1 MALGLSIELS
11 KRYIGGQLEGGP
23 YGKIT
28 VQGQYD
34 SVESAEDDGVGAGDY
49 FITSSDNVYGLPSAY
64 LIRNTTFTGYESAA
78 AGAAA
83 VGPNVVFQLVQDNV
97 HGHPAGTCM
106 IVSPDADYNNDTAAG
121 AAGVQIGELYAVTT
135 PNSGKLIK
143 QRIA

>member
-1 MALGLSIELS
+1 MRIALGIGLN
-11 KRYIGGQLEGGP
+11 RFRGGQAASDP
-23 YGKIT
+23 FSKIK

-34 SVESAEDDGVGAGDY
+34 SIESAEADGLGPGEY

-64 LIRNTTFTGYESAA
+64 LIRNSPFSGYESSD
-78 AGAAA
+78 AGFAA
-83 VGPNVVFQLVQDNV
+83 VGPNVVFQLNQDNV

-121 AAGVQIGELYAVTT
+121 AADVQIGELYAVTNS
-135 PNSGKLIK
+135 NSGKLIK